1 MFIID
6 IMMAISNWLWGW
18 PLLILT
24 SAVAVY
30 LSVRFKFFQFTRFG
44 HAMKNTF
51 GKIFDKGDGEG
62 DISPFQACCTALAS
76 TLGVGNIAGVSV
88 AIATGGPGAVFWM
101 WAVALMGFIVKFSEI
116 TLGMAYRE
124 RDPETGRWHGGF
136 YWYVRRGLGKSW
148 KWLGIFWAVILGC
161 AMVFAP
167 AVQANSV
174 VEAIRVS
181 FDVPGWIVGVIF
193 AVIMAVVLV
202 GGIKSISSFAEK
214 VVPLMALA
222 YVIGSIFILVKFGSN
237 IPHVF
242 AMIFEYAF
250 TPMAA
255 TGGFAGS
262 TVMLAIRWG
271 LARGVYSNEA
281 GTGMAPLAH
290 SSSSANHPVK
300 QGLWGI
306 SEVFVDTI
314 IVCTMTALV
323 VLCTGVWT
331 EGGTGAA
338 LTATAFGAGFG
349 NAIAGTV
356 FVVAII
362 TFFAFTTAL
371 VNVYYG
377 EICMTV
383 LGGKKF
389 ILPYRLLGCAFAI
402 IGSVGALSVLWNLF
416 DFFFGVCAVCN
427 LVVCFLM
434 RKQIGALYSNE
445 AGTGMAPL
453 AHSSSSA
460 NHPVKQGLWG
470 ISEVFVDTIIVCT
483 MTALVVLC
491 TGVWT
496 EGGTGAALTA
506 TAFGAGFGNAIAG
519 TVFVVAIITFF
530 AFTTALVNVYYG
542 EICMTV
548 LGGKKFILPY
558 RLLGCA
564 FAIIGSVGALSVLWN
579 LFDFFFGVCAVC
591 NLVVCFLMRKQIG
604 ALINDYLTRLKSGK
618 WEPTSEAAANA
629 IPELWV
635 NDKAAK

>member
-281 GTGMAPLAH
+281 GTG
-290 SSSSANHPVK
+290 
-300 QGLWGI
+300 
-306 SEVFVDTI
+306 
-314 IVCTMTALV
+314 
-323 VLCTGVWT
+323 
-331 EGGTGAA
+331 
-338 LTATAFGAGFG
+338 
-349 NAIAGTV
+349 
-356 FVVAII
+356 
-362 TFFAFTTAL
+362 
-371 VNVYYG
+371 
-377 EICMTV
+377 
-383 LGGKKF
+383 
-389 ILPYRLLGCAFAI
+389 
-402 IGSVGALSVLWNLF
+402 
-416 DFFFGVCAVCN
+416 
-427 LVVCFLM
+427 
-434 RKQIGALYSNE
+434 
-445 AGTGMAPL
+445 
-453 AHSSSSA
+453 
-460 NHPVKQGLWG
+460 
-470 ISEVFVDTIIVCT
+470 
-483 MTALVVLC
+483 
-491 TGVWT
+491 
-496 EGGTGAALTA
+496 AALTA

>member
-62 DISPFQACCTALAS
+62 DISPFQACCTALA
-76 TLGVGNIAGVSV
+76 
-88 AIATGGPGAVFWM
+88 
-101 WAVALMGFIVKFSEI
+101 
-116 TLGMAYRE
+116 
-124 RDPETGRWHGGF
+124 
-136 YWYVRRGLGKSW
+136 
-148 KWLGIFWAVILGC
+148 
-161 AMVFAP
+161 
-167 AVQANSV
+167 
-174 VEAIRVS
+174 
-181 FDVPGWIVGVIF
+181 
-193 AVIMAVVLV
+193 
-202 GGIKSISSFAEK
+202 
-214 VVPLMALA
+214 
-222 YVIGSIFILVKFGSN
+222 
-237 IPHVF
+237 
-242 AMIFEYAF
+242 
-250 TPMAA
+250 
-255 TGGFAGS
+255 
-262 TVMLAIRWG
+262 
-271 LARGVYSNEA
+271 
-281 GTGMAPLAH
+281 H

-356 FVVAII
+356 FVVSII

-377 EICMTV
+377 EVCMTV
-383 LGGKKF
+383 LGGKK
-389 ILPYRLLGCAFAI
+389 L
-402 IGSVGALSVLWNLF
+402 
-416 DFFFGVCAVCN
+416 
-427 LVVCFLM
+427 
-434 RKQIGALYSNE
+434 
-445 AGTGMAPL
+445 
-453 AHSSSSA
+453 
-460 NHPVKQGLWG
+460 
-470 ISEVFVDTIIVCT
+470 
-483 MTALVVLC
+483 
-491 TGVWT
+491 
-496 EGGTGAALTA
+496 
-506 TAFGAGFGNAIAG
+506 
-519 TVFVVAIITFF
+519 
-530 AFTTALVNVYYG
+530 
-542 EICMTV
+542 
-548 LGGKKFILPY
+548 ILPY

-604 ALINDYLTRLKSGK
+604 ALINDYLARLKSGK

-635 NDKAAK
+635 NDKTAK

>member
-1 MFIID
+1 
-6 IMMAISNWLWGW
+6 
-18 PLLILT
+18 
-24 SAVAVY
+24 
-30 LSVRFKFFQFTRFG
+30 
-44 HAMKNTF
+44 
-51 GKIFDKGDGEG
+51 
-62 DISPFQACCTALAS
+62 
-76 TLGVGNIAGVSV
+76 
-88 AIATGGPGAVFWM
+88 
-101 WAVALMGFIVKFSEI
+101 
-116 TLGMAYRE
+116 
-124 RDPETGRWHGGF
+124 
-136 YWYVRRGLGKSW
+136 
-148 KWLGIFWAVILGC
+148 
-161 AMVFAP
+161 
-167 AVQANSV
+167 
-174 VEAIRVS
+174 
-181 FDVPGWIVGVIF
+181 
-193 AVIMAVVLV
+193 
-202 GGIKSISSFAEK
+202 
-214 VVPLMALA
+214 MALA

-362 TFFAFTTAL
+362 TFFAL
-371 VNVYYG
+371 
-377 EICMTV
+377 
-383 LGGKKF
+383 
-389 ILPYRLLGCAFAI
+389 
-402 IGSVGALSVLWNLF
+402 
-416 DFFFGVCAVCN
+416 
-427 LVVCFLM
+427 
-434 RKQIGALYSNE
+434 
-445 AGTGMAPL
+445 
-453 AHSSSSA
+453 
-460 NHPVKQGLWG
+460 
-470 ISEVFVDTIIVCT
+470 
-483 MTALVVLC
+483 
-491 TGVWT
+491 
-496 EGGTGAALTA
+496 
-506 TAFGAGFGNAIAG
+506 
-519 TVFVVAIITFF
+519 
-530 AFTTALVNVYYG
+530 YYG